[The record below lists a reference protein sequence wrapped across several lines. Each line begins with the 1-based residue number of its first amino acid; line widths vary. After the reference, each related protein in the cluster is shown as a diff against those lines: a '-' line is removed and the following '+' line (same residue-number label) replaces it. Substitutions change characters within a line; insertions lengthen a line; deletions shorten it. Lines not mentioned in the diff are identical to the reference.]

1 MKLSTRSRYG
11 TRLML
16 ELALNYNKG
25 PVLLKDIS
33 KSQEVSLKYLAQLI
47 IPLKIAGLIN
57 SSRGAHGGYFLS
69 RAPKDVKLSEI
80 VVAVDGPLNLVECVD
95 NPAICNRSDF
105 CTIKDIWTEVS
116 NKLSIILESYTLQHM
131 INRYKN
137 KKFNGTSDIC
147 K

>member
-80 VVAVDGPLNLVECVD
+80 IVAVDGPLNLVECVD

-105 CTIKDIWTEVS
+105 CTTKDIWTEVS
-116 NKLSIILESYTLQHM
+116 NKLSIILESYTLQQM

>member
-80 VVAVDGPLNLVECVD
+80 IVAVDGPLNLVECVG
-95 NPAICNRSDF
+95 NPAICNRSNF
-105 CTIKDIWTEVS
+105 CTTKDIWTEVS

>member
-80 VVAVDGPLNLVECVD
+80 IVAVDGPLNLVECVD

-105 CTIKDIWTEVS
+105 CTTKDIWTEVS

-137 KKFNGTSDIC
+137 KKFNSTSDIC

>member
-33 KSQEVSLKYLAQLI
+33 KSQEISLKYLAQI
-47 IPLKIAGLIN
+47 IMPLKIAGLIK

-69 RAPKDVKLSEI
+69 KHPKDIKLSEI
-80 VVAVDGPLNLVECVD
+80 IVAVEGPLNLVECVD

-105 CTIKDIWTEVS
+105 CTTKDIWTEIS
-116 NKLSIILESYTLQHM
+116 IKLLTILESYTLQMM
-131 INRYKN
+131 IRRYKIKN
-137 KKFNGTSDIC
+137 KFL
-147 K
+147 

>member
-1 MKLSTRSRYG
+1 MKFSTRSRYS

-33 KSQEVSLKYLAQLI
+33 KSQEISLKYLAQLI

-80 VVAVDGPLNLVECVD
+80 IVAVDGPLNLVECVD

-105 CTIKDIWTEVS
+105 CTTKDIWTEVR

-137 KKFNGTSDIC
+137 KKFNSTSDIC

>member
-1 MKLSTRSRYG
+1 MKLSTRSRYS

-16 ELALNYNKG
+16 ELALKYNKG

-33 KSQEVSLKYLAQLI
+33 KSQEISLKYLAQLI

-69 RAPKDVKLSEI
+69 RAPKDIKLSEI
-80 VVAVDGPLNLVECVD
+80 IAAVEGPSNLVECVA

-105 CTIKDIWTEVS
+105 CITRDIWTEVS
-116 NKLSIILESYTLQHM
+116 NKLLIILESYTLQQL

-137 KKFNGTSDIC
+137 TK
-147 K
+147 